1 MSSELLTHKALAE
14 LLGVSET
21 TVKSYRR
28 KFPGCI
34 PVANQGKPIRF
45 TPEAAAVAL
54 RIRDLFATGM
64 SVEEVR
70 RRLATEFA
78 WIPAQAPED
87 APAKSASD
95 PASPAIAPE
104 LTLGVSNMAKSM
116 VTITGQQKTI
126 LERVKGIESAL
137 EDMGISGVAVSEEER
152 HKKAEA
158 ARLKEERLEARLAQL
173 DAVTQDLAGSL
184 AVLAEQFGK
193 FVVRQQGTA
202 PQGHASAIPAP
213 SVTEAAHP
221 AGEAVAM
228 TNNVATPGAHSE
240 QPAQAAPQPH
250 SHSGQGPAP
259 HGEEAQAHSAQSPHE
274 EPGPEAL
281 RPLPMEAPVPAEE
294 PARPFFL
301 LRLIV
306 RMPDGT
312 YASVGGRSR
321 GRFSLEDFKALLAHR
336 YPATRLAPLRFAAEN
351 TFWRMQATLPE
362 EEAPVQLE
370 LLLEERMTHK
380 GFAVVEVAELK
391 VNNRAV
397 HPSEVCN
404 LIDTL
409 VG

>member
-54 RIRDLFATGM
+54 RIRDLFSTGM

-78 WIPAQAPED
+78 WIHAEAPESSD
-87 APAKSASD
+87 VQVASS
-95 PASPAIAPE
+95 PASAAIAPE
-104 LTLGVSNMAKSM
+104 LALGVSNMAKSM

-137 EDMGISGVAVSEEER
+137 EDMGVSGVAVSDEER
-152 HKKAEA
+152 RKKADA

-193 FVVRQQGTA
+193 FVTKQQT
-202 PQGHASAIPAP
+202 PSQMPPAAMATNTH
-213 SVTEAAHP
+213 S
-221 AGEAVAM
+221 EAV
-228 TNNVATPGAHSE
+228 GE
-240 QPAQAAPQPH
+240 LQPAAGAVPAALQEDVAGH
-250 SHSGQGPAP
+250 SP
-259 HGEEAQAHSAQSPHE
+259 SAVSDASHE
-274 EPGPEAL
+274 GHGPEAL
-281 RPLPMEAPVPAEE
+281 RPLPMEEPVAPQE
-294 PARPFFL
+294 PARSFFS

-306 RMPDGT
+306 RQPDGS
-312 YASVGGRSR
+312 YSSVGGRSR
-321 GRFSLEDFKALLAHR
+321 GRFCLEDFKALMAHR
-336 YPATRLAPLRFAAEN
+336 YPATRLAPLHFAAEN
-351 TFWRMQATLPE
+351 NFWRMQATLPE
-362 EEAPVQLE
+362 EDAPVQLE
-370 LLLEERMTHK
+370 LLLDERMTHK
-380 GFAVVEVAELK
+380 GFAVVEVVELK

-397 HPSEVCN
+397 HPSEVCS

>member
-1 MSSELLTHKALAE
+1 MSNELLTHKALAE

-45 TPEAAAVAL
+45 TSEAAAVAL
-54 RIRDLFATGM
+54 RIRDLFSTGM

-70 RRLATEFA
+70 RRLASEFA
-78 WIPAQAPED
+78 WIQAEAPED
-87 APAKSASD
+87 SPPQAASAL
-95 PASPAIAPE
+95 ASAAIAPE

-137 EDMGISGVAVSEEER
+137 EDMGVAGVAVSEEER
-152 HKKAEA
+152 RKKADA
-158 ARLKEERLEARLAQL
+158 ARLKEERLEARLTQL

-184 AVLAEQFGK
+184 AVLADQFGK
-193 FVVRQQGTA
+193 FVVKQQVPSQVAFAAAPAAPAHGTEA
-202 PQGHASAIPAP
+202 VPRAA
-213 SVTEAAHP
+213 TEAAVIIAEDATGERTP
-221 AGEAVAM
+221 TTLAGANPE
-228 TNNVATPGAHSE
+228 T
-240 QPAQAAPQPH
+240 
-250 SHSGQGPAP
+250 
-259 HGEEAQAHSAQSPHE
+259 
-274 EPGPEAL
+274 PGPETL
-281 RPLPMEAPVPAEE
+281 RPLPMEEAVAAEE
-294 PARPFFL
+294 PARSFFS

-306 RMPDGT
+306 RLPDGS
-312 YASVGGRSR
+312 YSSVGGRSR

-336 YPATRLAPLRFAAEN
+336 YPATRLAPLRFTAEN
-351 TFWRMQATLPE
+351 NFWRMQATLPE

-391 VNNRAV
+391 ISNRAV

>member
-54 RIRDLFATGM
+54 RIRDLFSTGM

-70 RRLATEFA
+70 RRLASEFT
-78 WIPAQAPED
+78 WIQAEAPED
-87 APAKSASD
+87 TTPQAATTHASA
-95 PASPAIAPE
+95 AITPE

-137 EDMGISGVAVSEEER
+137 EDMGVSGVAVSEEER
-152 HKKAEA
+152 RKKAEA

-193 FVVRQQGTA
+193 FVVKQQ
-202 PQGHASAIPAP
+202 AP
-213 SVTEAAHP
+213 SQEPPAAAPTAHTHTGGTEEVQAAAAEAAGTTSKEVA
-221 AGEAVAM
+221 AGNSYS
-228 TNNVATPGAHSE
+228 TFSGA
-240 QPAQAAPQPH
+240 
-250 SHSGQGPAP
+250 SHEGP
-259 HGEEAQAHSAQSPHE
+259 GEEM
-274 EPGPEAL
+274 L
-281 RPLPMEAPVPAEE
+281 RPLPMGQGVVAEE
-294 PARPFFL
+294 PARSFFS

-306 RMPDGT
+306 RQPDGA
-312 YASVGGRSR
+312 YSSVGGRSR

-351 TFWRMQATLPE
+351 NFWRMLATLPE

-397 HPSEVCN
+397 HPSEVCA

>member
-28 KFPGCI
+28 KFVGCI

-54 RIRDLFATGM
+54 RIRDLFSTGM

-70 RRLATEFA
+70 RRLASEFT
-78 WIPAQAPED
+78 WIQPEAPED
-87 APAKSASD
+87 TAPLAGTTPPSA
-95 PASPAIAPE
+95 AIAPE

-126 LERVKGIESAL
+126 LDRVKGIESAL
-137 EDMGISGVAVSEEER
+137 EDMGVSGVAVSEEER
-152 HKKAEA
+152 RKKAEA
-158 ARLKEERLEARLAQL
+158 ARVKEERLEARLAQL

-184 AVLAEQFGK
+184 TVLAEQFGK
-193 FVVRQQGTA
+193 FLGAQQAPSHVTPAAHTPTGAVTEAHPAAAQPAATVAQADATGQAHATA
-202 PQGHASAIPAP
+202 PQAS
-213 SVTEAAHP
+213 
-221 AGEAVAM
+221 
-228 TNNVATPGAHSE
+228 
-240 QPAQAAPQPH
+240 
-250 SHSGQGPAP
+250 
-259 HGEEAQAHSAQSPHE
+259 HE
-274 EPGPEAL
+274 EPVAEAL
-281 RPLPMEAPVPAEE
+281 RPLPMEEPVSAEE
-294 PARPFFL
+294 PARSFFS

-306 RMPDGT
+306 RQPDGN
-312 YASVGGRSR
+312 YSSVGGRSR

-336 YPATRLAPLRFAAEN
+336 YPATRLAPLRFTAEN
-351 TFWRMQATLPE
+351 NFWRMQATLPDD
-362 EEAPVQLE
+362 EAPVQIE

-397 HPSEVCN
+397 HPSEVCA

>member
-54 RIRDLFATGM
+54 RIRDLFSTGM

-70 RRLATEFA
+70 RRLASEFT
-78 WIPAQAPED
+78 WIQAQAPED
-87 APAKSASD
+87 TAPQAALAPTSA
-95 PASPAIAPE
+95 AIAPE

-126 LERVKGIESAL
+126 LDRVKGIESAL
-137 EDMGISGVAVSEEER
+137 EDMGVSGVAVSEEER
-152 HKKAEA
+152 RKKAEA
-158 ARLKEERLEARLAQL
+158 ARVKEERLEARLAQL

-193 FVVRQQGTA
+193 FLGAQQA
-202 PQGHASAIPAP
+202 PSHVAPAAHTPTGAVAEAQPVATVAEADATGHAHA
-213 SVTEAAHP
+213 TAAQ
-221 AGEAVAM
+221 
-228 TNNVATPGAHSE
+228 TS
-240 QPAQAAPQPH
+240 
-250 SHSGQGPAP
+250 
-259 HGEEAQAHSAQSPHE
+259 HE
-274 EPGPEAL
+274 ESGVEAL
-281 RPLPMEAPVPAEE
+281 RPLPMEETMSAEE
-294 PARPFFL
+294 PARSFFS

-306 RMPDGT
+306 RQPDGN
-312 YASVGGRSR
+312 YSSVGGRSR

-336 YPATRLAPLRFAAEN
+336 YPATRLAPLRFTAEN
-351 TFWRMQATLPE
+351 NFWRMQAALPE
-362 EEAPVQLE
+362 DEAPVQLE